1 VIDGIGEEE
10 MEDNRIIYKQTWHDT
25 NKCWDRKSIVRSGW
39 RRDGREIESN
49 TSRQSM
55 IKKNSWDGKLTDGSG

>member
-1 VIDGIGEEE
+1 MLGQEVDSWKWVGKRWKR
-10 MEDNRIIYKQTWHDT
+10 NRVKHKQKSMIKTS
-25 NKCWDRKSIVRSGW
+25 WDRKSIVRSGW

-55 IKKNSWDGKLTDGSG
+55 IKKAAGTGS

>member
-1 VIDGIGEEE
+1 MKHNQTEHNKKQIGQEV
-10 MEDNRIIYKQTWHDT
+10 DRWNR
-25 NKCWDRKSIVRSGW
+25 W

-55 IKKNSWDGKLTDGSG
+55 IKKTAGTGS